1 MTKRYTGG
9 VISSSLPTVN
19 SAGASGVFL
28 LSQQADAQSRN
39 AWPPYKI
46 EESLRFRSSASASL
60 SRTPASAGNRRTW
73 TWSGWVKRG
82 SFGSWQ
88 IFFSAWDGTGGND
101 TTRLDLSFE
110 AAETISI
117 TGGVT
122 VFRNSTQVFRD
133 PAAWYH
139 IVVVA
144 DTTNATAQNRLRI
157 YVNGVEITNW
167 STNNTVTQNTSLAI
181 NNNASHVIGAR
192 GNSPTQYFDGYMS
205 EVYLIDGQALT
216 PSAFG
221 ATDKDGNWS
230 PIAYTGTY
238 GTNGFYV
245 NFRDNTSAT
254 TMGYDYSGNGNN
266 WTLNGFNVS
275 TANTTYDIMFDVPED
290 QDGANA
296 RSNYCTFNPLSTS
309 SRVTV
314 SDGNLRIA
322 KDSFADWNTSLS
334 SFLLSSGKWYWEF
347 TLGTTTN
354 VYFEPGYVSPGFNYS
369 SDSFYPGRT
378 SNSYAIDANTGNKRT
393 NDTTASYG
401 STYASNDVVMLA
413 IDLDTKQIWFG
424 KNGQWGNGSGSFN
437 QTFANSTVA
446 FSSIATPLIPAVG
459 MYTSE
464 NGVANFGQRPFTYTP
479 PSGFKA
485 LNTFNLSDPTIKQP
499 NRQFDATI
507 WTGDNTTPRNISNAG
522 LFQPDFVWLKSR
534 SNAYQHNLYD
544 AVRGAG
550 AAFSLSSDQS
560 AAEGGNSNVY
570 GFLSAFNSTGFQ
582 VTQGTAGSGGAPN
595 GNAYGNQTSTTYV
608 GWQWNAGGSTV
619 TNTAGS
625 ISAQVRANPTAGFSI
640 VTYTGNNTAS
650 TVGHGLG
657 VAPKMIIVK
666 VRSTTGAWG
675 VYHESITASRVL
687 YLNVTDRD
695 DGSVIWN
702 STTPTSSVFSIGAH
716 PTSNP
721 SGQTLVAYCFAEIPG
736 YSAFGSYTGNGST
749 DGSFIHTGFRPRFI
763 LMKSSTAAEQ
773 WSMWDSSRIGYNPV
787 NYFLGAQSSAAED
800 TTPAGSN
807 SNGGPDFLSNGFKMR
822 STGGSSNTSGGTYI
836 YMAFAEA
843 PFKYARSR

>member
-19 SAGASGVFL
+19 AAGASGVFL

-46 EESLRFRSSASASL
+46 EESLRFRSSASAYL
-60 SRTPASAGNRRTW
+60 NRTPASAGNRKTM
-73 TWSGWVKRG
+73 TFSFWVKRG
-82 SFGSWQ
+82 FMSSTQQNF
-88 IFFSAWDGTGGND
+88 ISAGTGSDNYIAWSSTND
-101 TTRLDLSFE
+101 YIE
-110 AAETISI
+110 MN
-117 TGGVT
+117 
-122 VFRNSTQVFRD
+122 FRNGGSGSNVFLITTQVFRD
-133 PAAWYH
+133 PSAWYH
-139 IVVVA
+139 IVLA
-144 DTTNATAQNRLRI
+144 IDTTQATAANRVKL
-157 YVNGVEITNW
+157 YVNGTQITVFGTENYP
-167 STNNTVTQNTSLAI
+167 TQNNDLNTFG
-181 NNNASHVIGAR
+181 NNVIHHIGQS
-192 GNSPTQYFDGYMS
+192 GVGGFNFYLDGYLT
-205 EVYLIDGQALT
+205 EFYYVDGQQLT
-216 PSAFG
+216 PSSFG

-275 TANTTYDIMFDVPED
+275 TANTSYDIMIDVPSD
-290 QDGANA
+290 QSDGTANN
-296 RSNYCTFNPLSTS
+296 RGNYCTFNPLSTS

-314 SDGNLRIA
+314 SDGNLKIA

-354 VYFEPGYVSPGFNYS
+354 VYFALGYVSPGFNYS

-499 NRQFDATI
+499 NRQFDAVI
-507 WTGDNTTPRNISNAG
+507 WTGDQTNKQIPLNFTA
-522 LFQPDFVWLKSR
+522 DFVWAKRRNNSD
-534 SNAYQHNLYD
+534 NHVLYD
-544 AVRGAG
+544 AIRGVNNG
-550 AAFSLSSDQS
+550 L
-560 AAEGGNSNVY
+560 NSNTTGAEATNNY
-570 GFLSAFNSTGFQ
+570 GLDFDNGNYLDINGSQYFG
-582 VTQGTAGSGGAPN
+582 GGGGSGITFVAWN
-595 GNAYGNQTSTTYV
+595 
-608 GWQWNAGGSTV
+608 WNAGGSTV
-619 TNTAGS
+619 TNTTGT

-640 VTYTGNNTAS
+640 ATYTGNGTGGA

-657 VAPKMIIVK
+657 VTPSMVIVK
-666 VRSTTGAWG
+666 KRSGIADWPVQHISLGPNASLRLNGTNATTNEPW
-675 VYHESITASRVL
+675 
-687 YLNVTDRD
+687 
-695 DGSVIWN
+695 WN
-702 STTPTSSVFSIGAH
+702 STAPSSTVFTLGN
-716 PTSNP
+716 SNTINQN
-721 SGQTLVAYCFAEIPG
+721 GETFVAYCFAEVAG

-749 DGSFIHTGFRPRFI
+749 DGPFAYTGFRPKFV
-763 LMKSSTAAEQ
+763 LVKASSNSTSSTV
-773 WSMWDSSRIGYNPV
+773 WNIWDTSRSPSNPALKELYA
-787 NYFLGAQSSAAED
+787 NLADGEGTD
-800 TTPAGSN
+800 
-807 SNGGPDFLSNGFKMR
+807 SNGADLLSNGFKPKR
-822 STGGSSNTSGGTYI
+822 NSEYANFSGWTYI
-836 YMAFAEA
+836 YAAFAEM
-843 PFKYARSR
+843 PFKYARAR